1 MSVYRDI
8 YDKISATQST
18 SRGPTYR
25 LLKVQEEAGE
35 VAQAVIGF
43 AGANKRKGVT
53 HSETDVAKELCD
65 VVISAMVALHDW
77 TGSPE
82 TLLKAQLQVLV
93 ERIKREGS

>member
-8 YDKISATQST
+8 YDKIKATQDAE
-18 SRGPTYR
+18 RGPVYR

-53 HSETDVAKELCD
+53 HSEIDVAKELCD
-65 VVISAMVALHDW
+65 VVVSAMVALHDW
-77 TGSPE
+77 TAHPE
-82 TLLKAQLQVLV
+82 TLLKVQLQVLQ

>member
-8 YDKISATQST
+8 YDKIRATQDVE
-18 SRGPTYR
+18 RGPVYR

-53 HSETDVAKELCD
+53 HSEIDVAKELCD
-65 VVISAMVALHDW
+65 VVVSAMVALHDW
-77 TGSPE
+77 SPTPE
-82 TLLKAQLQVLV
+82 DLLEHRLQILQ
-93 ERIKREGS
+93 ERIEREGS

>member
-1 MSVYRDI
+1 VSVYRDI
-8 YDKISATQST
+8 YDEIRATQDAE
-18 SRGPTYR
+18 RGPVYR

-77 TGSPE
+77 DPNPE
-82 TLLKAQLQVLV
+82 LLLLRHLGVLT
-93 ERIKREGS
+93 ERIEKEGS